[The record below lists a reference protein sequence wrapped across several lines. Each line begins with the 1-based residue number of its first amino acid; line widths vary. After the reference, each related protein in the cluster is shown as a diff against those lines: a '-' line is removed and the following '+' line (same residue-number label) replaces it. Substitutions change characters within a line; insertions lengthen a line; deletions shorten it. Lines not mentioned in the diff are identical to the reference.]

1 MKRNEKNIFDL
12 SKVISETEN
21 NKFDGY
27 DAIQTPGFSDNT
39 TVTNISSPNNI
50 DTIKPRKRNR
60 KMKPRNYEQMEKE
73 IEIAKKNN
81 NHDQARKITAKMNSQ
96 KSRDLQA

>member
-1 MKRNEKNIFDL
+1 
-12 SKVISETEN
+12 
-21 NKFDGY
+21 
-27 DAIQTPGFSDNT
+27 
-39 TVTNISSPNNI
+39 
-50 DTIKPRKRNR
+50 
-60 KMKPRNYEQMEKE
+60 MKPRNYEQMEKE